1 MRVPKLLG
9 SLYLPQGI
17 CLLLS
22 PCPLLCIIHPRSPLL
37 LPAASTL
44 LFCAIQHR
52 RGILTAGIDI
62 KLRKK
67 RACVQRCLLLGT
79 RTLGSQLRKRL
90 YSLLVTRVELDDLL
104 EHLLRPLEVALSL
117 PEHAAVV
124 VQHRHV

>member
-9 SLYLPQGI
+9 SLHLLQGI

-22 PCPLLCIIHPRSPLL
+22 PCPLLCIIHPRSL
-37 LPAASTL
+37 LPAVSTL
-44 LFCAIQHR
+44 LSCAIQHR